1 MKTKQKVEVVSGT
14 QKTYIVVLEHRLG
27 GKKVYLKGF
36 SLFGEANH
44 ETTLKREQ
52 ALKISCDQAEQF
64 VKAFNGN
71 RLYSLA
77 HVEKAVK

>member
-1 MKTKQKVEVVSGT
+1 MKSKQKVEVESGT
-14 QKTYIVVLEHRLG
+14 QKAYIVTLEQRLG

-36 SLFGEANH
+36 SFVGNAH
-44 ETTLKREQ
+44 HKTTLKREE
-52 ALKISCDQAEQF
+52 ALKISCNQAEQF

>member
-1 MKTKQKVEVVSGT
+1 MKTKQKVEVVPGT
-14 QKTYIVVLEHRLG
+14 QKTYIVVLEQRLG

-36 SLFGEANH
+36 SLVGEANH
-44 ETTLKREQ
+44 KTTLKREE
-52 ALKISCDQAEQF
+52 ALKISCDQAEEF